1 MLIFPAIDIIDGK
14 VVRLLK
20 GDYNEVK
27 RYSITPKE
35 AAQSFINAGATR
47 LHAVDLDGAKSGK
60 AENAETV
67 KKLIDS
73 GLFVEIGGGIRS
85 EEQIEK
91 YLSYGTKRVIL
102 GTVAVKNPSFVK
114 EMAQKFPNKIAV
126 GVDASNE
133 RVAISGWRE
142 ITDINSYDFCKKMR
156 DIGVENIIYTD
167 ISKDGAL
174 SGTNLFAYE
183 KLVKIEGL
191 KITASGGITYLN
203 EIKTLKEMGV
213 YGAILGKALYEN
225 KINLAEAVKLA
236 QGD

>member
-1 MLIFPAIDIIDGK
+1 MLIFPAIDMIDGK

-35 AAQSFINAGATR
+35 AAQSFINAGATC

>member
-1 MLIFPAIDIIDGK
+1 MGRIASGRLTYINDSMKNMMANLQIFKPTLITIVPMIANAFY
-14 VVRLLK
+14 
-20 GDYNEVK
+20 YN
-27 RYSITPKE
+27 IW
-35 AAQSFINAGATR
+35 FNAK
-47 LHAVDLDGAKSGK
+47 KSGK

>member
-35 AAQSFINAGATR
+35 AAQSFINAGATC